1 METCKS
7 IYSLILNNLEGMG
20 KIYSVLYSSAV
31 YFFGQK
37 SLYCYDLT
45 LEDYKSLKVFRAL
58 ENIFALGITD
68 LKLMQ

>member
-31 YFFGQK
+31 YFFEQK
-37 SLYCYDLT
+37 SLYWYDLT
-45 LEDYKSLKVFRAL
+45 LEDYKILKVF
-58 ENIFALGITD
+58 
-68 LKLMQ
+68 

>member
-7 IYSLILNNLEGMG
+7 IYSLILNNLEGIG

-45 LEDYKSLKVFRAL
+45 LEDYKSLKVF
-58 ENIFALGITD
+58 
-68 LKLMQ
+68 